1 LKEKRARRL
10 GSGSRQDCDF
20 IKLLSN
26 LPMKRLE
33 GPEMVDRTELVE
45 AALDCLAEGV
55 ALADHDG
62 RVMLWSRAAETIT
75 GFASG
80 EIVGHCVRELLDAL
94 VVGGAQH
101 WISQTDAE
109 SALRRGSLIRL
120 RHKVG
125 HEIPVLAR
133 VLVLRDGLGGR
144 IGTGVVFHPAES
156 IDALPHGERG
166 EGSSIGKSQA
176 ELEDRLA
183 AMHEDFLRSDVPL
196 GVLWVSV
203 DQARVFRQTHG
214 VRACEAM
221 LGKVEGTLAGGM
233 KPAEEIGR
241 WGDDEFLVLSHE
253 RNTPMLAA
261 HAQMLAGLARTTE
274 FRWWGDRASL
284 TVSIGAAQ
292 AERGETLAGLLERA
306 QAAMLASLRA
316 GGNHVTTAQERHACL
331 PS

>member
-1 LKEKRARRL
+1 MADRIE
-10 GSGSRQDCDF
+10 
-20 IKLLSN
+20 LLES
-26 LPMKRLE
+26 
-33 GPEMVDRTELVE
+33 
-45 AALDCLAEGV
+45 ALDSLTEGV
-55 ALADHDG
+55 ALADRDG
-62 RVMLWSRAAETIT
+62 TVVLWNRTAEIII

-80 EIVGHCVRELLDAL
+80 EIVGHRVREILASM

-101 WISQTDAE
+101 WIGQTDAK
-109 SALRRGSLIRL
+109 AAGRGSLVQV

-125 HEIPVLAR
+125 HEIPLMAR

-156 IDALPHGERG
+156 IDALPHGEVD
-166 EGSSIGKSQA
+166 EGSSIGESRA

-183 AMHEDFLRSDVPL
+183 AMHEDFLRSDIPL
-196 GVLWVSV
+196 GVLWVTV
-203 DQARVFRQTHG
+203 DQARVIRRSHG
-214 VRACEAM
+214 ARACEGM
-221 LGKVEGTLAGGM
+221 LEKVEHTLAGGM

-253 RNTPMLAA
+253 RNSPMLAA

-292 AERGETLAGLLERA
+292 AERGEQLAGLLERA
-306 QAAMLASLRA
+306 QAAMFASVHM
-316 GGNHVTTAQERHACL
+316 GGNHITTAQRRRACL

>member
-1 LKEKRARRL
+1 MA
-10 GSGSRQDCDF
+10 
-20 IKLLSN
+20 
-26 LPMKRLE
+26 
-33 GPEMVDRTELVE
+33 DRTELLE
-45 AALDCLAEGV
+45 SALDSLTEGV

-62 RVMLWSRAAETIT
+62 NVVLWSRAAEIIT
-75 GFASG
+75 GFAGG
-80 EIVGHCVRELLDAL
+80 EVVGHSVRKVLNFLLAD
-94 VVGGAQH
+94 GAH
-101 WISQTDAE
+101 PWVRHADEE
-109 SALRRGSLIRL
+109 SARGRGSLVVAQ
-120 RHKVG
+120 HKVG
-125 HEIPVLAR
+125 HEIPLMAR

-156 IDALPHGERG
+156 IDALPHGELD
-166 EGSSIGKSQA
+166 ESSSIGESQA

-183 AMHEDFLRSDVPL
+183 TMHEDFLHSHIPL
-196 GVLWVSV
+196 GVLWVTV
-203 DQARVFRQTHG
+203 DQARVFRRTHG

-221 LGKVEGTLAGGM
+221 LEKVERTLAAGL

-261 HAQMLAGLARTTE
+261 HAQMLAGLSRTTE

-292 AERGETLAGLLERA
+292 AERGEPLANLLERA
-306 QAAMLASLRA
+306 QAAMFASVRA
-316 GGNHVTTAQERHACL
+316 GGNHITASQGRLACL